1 MTTHT
6 CPGYPKYNRKL
17 GGEVYELIDAKN
29 TKRKAQRLLRDYKLR
44 WKSVRLVETRDG
56 RCHVCWGIYVRG
68 RR

>member
-1 MTTHT
+1 MTVHT

-17 GGEVYELIDAKN
+17 GGEVYELIDVKN

-44 WKSVRLVETRDG
+44 WKSVRLIETRDW